1 MSGNSV
7 RVRPRPRIESLS
19 DLIFGLAL
27 SLSAYS
33 LLSRPPTQLTEVIGD
48 IIAFTFSFLILISVW
63 TRYTSIMSVLPM
75 ENRTTRS
82 LNVIMLF
89 SVSLEPYLFNLVTL
103 FGHASETE
111 IVHYASILYP
121 LDMAALMTVLAV
133 FTHEL
138 AIEERQ
144 LIAVELLEPFKK
156 VRNLLFISA
165 GLFLLTLLPQ
175 FWLWRIQNV
184 PLRFYLW
191 LIPLVVFWVGRSL
204 EGSPRSGQKHL

>member
-1 MSGNSV
+1 VSGNSV

>member
-1 MSGNSV
+1 
-7 RVRPRPRIESLS
+7 
-19 DLIFGLAL
+19 
-27 SLSAYS
+27 
-33 LLSRPPTQLTEVIGD
+33 
-48 IIAFTFSFLILISVW
+48 
-63 TRYTSIMSVLPM
+63 MSVLPM